1 MVSLDFENVTLTEL
15 ELHGICALEG
25 WLKRFSVNLL
35 LILTSGERQSQFKIM
50 ILGKKNVAWYSLIW
64 HFITQCSCTCLLII
78 SILNTARLLKIYSNT
93 HYTLKWIIWYNFT
106 IFCIEYKQWDLKAN
120 SLYMLYIHHLF

>member
-50 ILGKKNVAWYSLIW
+50 ILGKKNVA
-64 HFITQCSCTCLLII
+64 
-78 SILNTARLLKIYSNT
+78 
-93 HYTLKWIIWYNFT
+93 
-106 IFCIEYKQWDLKAN
+106 
-120 SLYMLYIHHLF
+120 